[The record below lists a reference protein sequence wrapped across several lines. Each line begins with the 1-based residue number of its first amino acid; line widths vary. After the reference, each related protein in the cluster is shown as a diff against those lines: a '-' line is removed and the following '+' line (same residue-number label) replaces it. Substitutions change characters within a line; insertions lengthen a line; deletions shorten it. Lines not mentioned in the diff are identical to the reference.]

1 MAAIK
6 QNPIKKILA
15 QGMIRMT
22 IRRELKALNPV
33 EKVAVLRET
42 RELVIKDLK
51 RAKEEV
57 EELKEALNI

>member
-1 MAAIK
+1 MDKIK
-6 QNPIKKILA
+6 QNPVKKVLA
-15 QGMIRMT
+15 QAKIRLL
-22 IRRELKALNPV
+22 IRRELKILNPV

-42 RELVIKDLK
+42 RDLVIKDLK